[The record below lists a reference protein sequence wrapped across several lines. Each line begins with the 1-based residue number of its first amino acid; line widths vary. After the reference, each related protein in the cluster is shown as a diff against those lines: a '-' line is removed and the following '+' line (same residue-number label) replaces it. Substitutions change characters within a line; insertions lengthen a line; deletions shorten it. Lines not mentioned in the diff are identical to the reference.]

1 MKRLTIFLLAMIATF
16 ALHAQEVNDSINNNA
31 SNGRVMYFTGEVNC
45 EWNTLGNWRV
55 GSPDGALADSLPV
68 EPNPDL
74 GWIGDD
80 VILLSNCNLN
90 FYEWWEILGYR
101 TLTIEDGVQLH
112 CPSGEEFKATMKKN
126 IEPYDLHVNDFGWNP
141 NGWNLI
147 SIPVTAN
154 YIEIQEDTQD
164 HPDEAPFID
173 YEEAGFFYGENFDFY
188 HFNQEYPYAE
198 WRNYRDYVGR
208 DSTFVVHDLAY
219 YDYDSVCNVV
229 YDTVTHNDT
238 LWYVVHDTVYVAQ
251 DANFVAERNGY
262 LYANYLPTTLSFT
275 GYLYTCA
282 KKEHRYLRYD
292 SISPKYHYSGYN
304 LVGNP
309 YPCNATVETGSWET
323 IGENTY
329 WINYIHSFYTLNEAR
344 NNVMV
349 LDYNPQDPTG
359 TGIVVPPMTALFVVA
374 TRSHRLSNVIFRPAE
389 SFDIDEGETLVR
401 GNGVENLQIEL
412 TANGVLLDRVFMKAG
427 KGENCSKLSLSQY
440 APIIYVPEDGKEYA
454 IAYREGANMMPLCFT
469 TAKNDIFTLEFDT
482 RGYNG
487 SYLHLID
494 NATGTDIDLLAATST
509 PSTGSGTEGSVASY
523 TFNSEDA
530 HYAARFKI
538 VFAEEAS
545 NDIVDSFAFISNGE
559 LIINNSGAATLQVM
573 DITGRI
579 LSSENIKGSH
589 SMSLNLSA
597 GVYVVRLCNGR
608 DVKTQKIVVN

>member
-1 MKRLTIFLLAMIATF
+1 MKRLTILLLAMIATF

-31 SNGRVMYFTGEVNC
+31 SNGRVMYFTGDVNC

-112 CPSGEEFKATMKKN
+112 FPRDEEFKATMKKN
-126 IEPYDLHVNDFGWNP
+126 IEPYELHVNDFGWNP

-154 YIEIQEDTQD
+154 YINKDTQD
-164 HPDEAPFID
+164 HPDGAPFID
-173 YEEAGFFYGENFDFY
+173 YEEAGFFYGENYDFY
-188 HFNQEYPYAE
+188 HFSQEYPYAE
-198 WRNYRDYVGR
+198 WRNYRAYAE

-412 TANGVLLDRVFMKAG
+412 IANGVLLDRVFMKAG
-427 KGENCSKLSLSQY
+427 KGENCSKFSLSQY
-440 APIIYVPEDGKEYA
+440 APIIYVPKDGKEYA

-469 TAKNDIFTLEFDT
+469 TAKNDVFTLEFDT

-494 NATGTDIDLLAATST
+494 NATGADIDLLRT
-509 PSTGSGTEGSVASY
+509 PSY
-523 TFNSEDA
+523 TFNSADA
-530 HYAARFKI
+530 HYASRFKI
-538 VFAEEAS
+538 VFSEEAT
-545 NDIVDSFAFISNGE
+545 NDIIDSFAFISNGE
-559 LIINNSGAATLQVM
+559 LIITGTGTLQVFDM
-573 DITGRI
+573 LGRQLFTRKVNSS
-579 LSSENIKGSH
+579 LSIPNS
-589 SMSLNLSA
+589 SLTP
-597 GVYVVRLCNGR
+597 GVYVVRLCNGS

>member
-1 MKRLTIFLLAMIATF
+1 MVATF
-16 ALHAQEVNDSINNNA
+16 ALHAQGVNDSIKTKT
-31 SNGRVMYFTGEVNC
+31 SNGRVMYFTGEYGC
-45 EWNTLGNWRV
+45 EWDTLRNWRV

-68 EPNPDL
+68 EPNPDK

-80 VILLSNCNLN
+80 VILLSNCNLD
-90 FYEWWEILGYR
+90 FYLWWEILGYR

-112 CPSGEEFKATMKKN
+112 FPIGEEFKATMKKH
-126 IEPYDLHVNDFGWNP
+126 IEPYDLHVNDGWDP

-154 YIEIQEDTQD
+154 YIEMQEDTQD

-173 YEEAGFFYGENFDFY
+173 YEEAGFFYGGNYDFY

-198 WRNYRDYVGR
+198 WRNYRAYAE

-238 LWYVVHDTVYVAQ
+238 LWYIVHDTVYVAQ
-251 DANFVAERNGY
+251 DPNFVAERNGY

-275 GYLYTCA
+275 GYLYTCE

-292 SISPKYHYSGYN
+292 SISPKYRYSGYN

-323 IGENTY
+323 VGKNKY

-349 LDYNPQDPTG
+349 LDYNPQDTTG

-374 TRSHRLSNVIFRPAE
+374 TRSHRLSNVIFKPAE

-401 GNGVENLQIEL
+401 GNGVENLKIEL
-412 TANGVLLDRVFMKAG
+412 TANGVLIDRVFMKAG
-427 KGENCSKLSLSQY
+427 KGENCSKFSLSQY

-469 TAKNDIFTLEFDT
+469 TAKNDVFTLEFDT

-494 NATGTDIDLLAATST
+494 NATGADIDLLRM
-509 PSTGSGTEGSVASY
+509 PSY
-523 TFNSEDA
+523 TFDSKDCS
-530 HYAARFKI
+530 YASRFKI
-538 VFAEEAS
+538 VFSEEAT
-545 NDIVDSFAFISNGE
+545 NDIVDDFAFISNGE
-559 LIINNSGAATLQVM
+559 LIINGTGTLQVFDM
-573 DITGRI
+573 LGRQ
-579 LSSENIKGSH
+579 LFARKVNSSLQIPNS
-589 SMSLNLSA
+589 SLNP
-597 GVYVVRLCNGR
+597 GVYVLRLCNGK
-608 DVKTQKIVVN
+608 DVKTQKIVVR

>member
-1 MKRLTIFLLAMIATF
+1 MVAAIA
-16 ALHAQEVNDSINNNA
+16 LQAQEVNDSINNNA

-45 EWNTLGNWRV
+45 EWNVLGNWRV
-55 GSPDGALADSLPV
+55 GSPNGALADSLPV

-112 CPSGEEFKATMKKN
+112 FPRSEEFKATMKKN
-126 IEPYDLHVNDFGWNP
+126 IEPYELHVNDFGWNP

-154 YIEIQEDTQD
+154 FINKDTQD

-173 YEEAGFFYGENFDFY
+173 YEEAGFFYGENYDFY
-188 HFNQEYPYAE
+188 HFSQEYPYAE
-198 WRNYRDYVGR
+198 WRNYRVYAEQG
-208 DSTFVVHDLAY
+208 ST
-219 YDYDSVCNVV
+219 
-229 YDTVTHNDT
+229 
-238 LWYVVHDTVYVAQ
+238 
-251 DANFVAERNGY
+251 FVAERNGY
-262 LYANYLPTTLSFT
+262 LYANHLPTTLSFT
-275 GYLYTCA
+275 GYLYTLD
-282 KKEHRYLRYD
+282 KKEYNYLRYD
-292 SISPKYHYSGYN
+292 SISPEYHYSGYN

-309 YPCNATVETGSWET
+309 YPCNATVEVGGWET
-323 IGENTY
+323 VGNQTY
-329 WINYIHSFYTLNEAR
+329 WINYIHSFYTLNDAR

-349 LDYNPQDPTG
+349 LNYNPQDPNG

-389 SFDIDEGETLVR
+389 SFEIDEGETLVR
-401 GNGVENLQIEL
+401 GNGVENLKIEL
-412 TANGVLLDRVFMKAG
+412 IANGVLLDRVFMKAG

-469 TAKNDIFTLEFDT
+469 TAKDDVFTLEFDT
-482 RGYNG
+482 RGFSG

-494 NATGTDIDLLAATST
+494 NATGADIDLLRMPT
-509 PSTGSGTEGSVASY
+509 Y
-523 TFNSEDA
+523 TFNSAEA

-545 NDIVDSFAFISNGE
+545 NDIADSFAFISNDE
-559 LIINNSGAATLQVM
+559 LIIDGTGTLQVF
-573 DITGRI
+573 DVLGRMLI
-579 LSSENIKGSH
+579 SKDLLSLTSH
-589 SMSLNLSA
+589 LSTLTFKP
-597 GVYVVRLCNGR
+597 GVYVLRLCNGK
-608 DVKTQKIVVN
+608 DVKTQKIVIE

>member
-1 MKRLTIFLLAMIATF
+1 MVATF
-16 ALHAQEVNDSINNNA
+16 ALHAQGVNDSVKNNA
-31 SNGRVMYFTGEVNC
+31 SNGRVMYFTGEYGC
-45 EWNTLGNWRV
+45 EWDTLRNWRV

-68 EPNPDL
+68 EPNPDK

-80 VILLSNCNLN
+80 VILLSNCNLD
-90 FYEWWEILGYR
+90 FYLWSEILGYR

-112 CPSGEEFKATMKKN
+112 CPIGEEFKATMKKH
-126 IEPYDLHVNDFGWNP
+126 IEPYELHVNDFSWNP

-154 YIEIQEDTQD
+154 YIDIQEDTQD
-164 HPDEAPFID
+164 HPDGAPFID

-188 HFNQEYPYAE
+188 HFNQKYPGQE
-198 WRNYRDYVGR
+198 WRNYRVYAEQ
-208 DSTFVVHDLAY
+208 DSA
-219 YDYDSVCNVV
+219 
-229 YDTVTHNDT
+229 
-238 LWYVVHDTVYVAQ
+238 
-251 DANFVAERNGY
+251 FVAERNGY
-262 LYANYLPTTLSFT
+262 LYANHLPTTLSFT

-292 SISPKYHYSGYN
+292 SIGPKYCYSGYN

-309 YPCNATVETGSWET
+309 YPCNATVETGTWET

-349 LDYNPQDPTG
+349 LNYNPQDPNG

-374 TRSHRLSNVIFRPAE
+374 TRSHRLSNVIFKPAE
-389 SFDIDEGETLVR
+389 SFDIKAGETLVR

-427 KGENCSKLSLSQY
+427 KGENCSKLSLNQY

-469 TAKNDIFTLEFDT
+469 TAKNDIFTLNFDT

-494 NATGTDIDLLAATST
+494 NATGADIDLLRT
-509 PSTGSGTEGSVASY
+509 PSY
-523 TFNSEDA
+523 TFNSADA

-538 VFAEEAS
+538 VFAEEAT

-559 LIINNSGAATLQVM
+559 LIITGTGTLQVFDM
-573 DITGRI
+573 LGRQLFTRKVNSS
-579 LSSENIKGSH
+579 LSIPNS
-589 SMSLNLSA
+589 SLTP
-597 GVYVVRLCNGR
+597 GVYVVRLSNGN
-608 DVKTQKIVVN
+608 DVKTQKIVVR

>member
-1 MKRLTIFLLAMIATF
+1 MI
-16 ALHAQEVNDSINNNA
+16 LS
-31 SNGRVMYFTGEVNC
+31 
-45 EWNTLGNWRV
+45 
-55 GSPDGALADSLPV
+55 ALADSLPV

-90 FYEWWEILGYR
+90 FYEWWEIVGYR

-154 YIEIQEDTQD
+154 FINKDTQD

-173 YEEAGFFYGENFDFY
+173 YEEAGFFNGGNYDFY
-188 HFNQEYPYAE
+188 HFSQEYPYAE
-198 WRNYRDYVGR
+198 WRNYRVYAEQ
-208 DSTFVVHDLAY
+208 DSA
-219 YDYDSVCNVV
+219 
-229 YDTVTHNDT
+229 
-238 LWYVVHDTVYVAQ
+238 
-251 DANFVAERNGY
+251 FVAERNGY
-262 LYANYLPTTLSFT
+262 LYANHLPTTLSFT
-275 GYLYTCA
+275 GYLYTLD
-282 KKEHRYLRYD
+282 KKEYNYLRYD
-292 SISPKYHYSGYN
+292 SINPEYHYSGYN

-323 IGENTY
+323 IGNQTY

-349 LDYNPQDPTG
+349 LNYDPQNSTG

-401 GNGVENLQIEL
+401 GNGVENLKIEL
-412 TANGVLLDRVFMKAG
+412 TTNGVLIDRVFMKAG
-427 KGENCSKLSLSQY
+427 EGENCSKFSLSQY
-440 APIIYVPEDGKEYA
+440 APIIYVPKDGKEYA

-469 TAKNDIFTLEFDT
+469 TAKNDVFTLEFDT

-494 NATGTDIDLLAATST
+494 NATGADIDLLRT
-509 PSTGSGTEGSVASY
+509 PSY
-523 TFNSEDA
+523 TFDSKDC
-530 HYAARFKI
+530 HYATRFKI
-538 VFAEEAS
+538 VFSEEAT
-545 NDIVDSFAFISNGE
+545 NDIVDSFAFISNGQ
-559 LIINNSGAATLQVM
+559 LIINGTGTLQVI
-573 DITGRI
+573 DILGRQI
-579 LSSENIKGSH
+579 LTKE
-589 SMSLNLSA
+589 LSTINYQLSTDNFKP
-597 GVYVVRLCNGR
+597 GVYVVRLCNGK
-608 DVKTQKIVVN
+608 DVKVQKIVVR